1 MKNEKDL
8 EKAIEDFSSIETK
21 YPKWIDSFRKRYYK
35 NTILPFL
42 VVYHAVGIGKSLK
55 DKSRAIAIATKY
67 AQDKGYLFKGS
78 NELTLLGEVR
88 EIAVMKRLG
97 EKKTLTYLK
106 ILKAQR

>member
-1 MKNEKDL
+1 MTTERDL
-8 EKAIEDFSSIETK
+8 EKSIEDFKTIEDK
-21 YPKWIDSFRKRYYK
+21 YPKWIDTFRMRYYK
-35 NTILPFL
+35 KNNLPFII
-42 VVYHAVGIGKSLK
+42 VYHAVGIGKSLK

-67 AQDKGYLFKGS
+67 AQDKGYVFKGS

-97 EKKTLTYLK
+97 EKKTRTYLK